1 MTRNRWALGLLLV
14 MACALVLSAC
24 GGGSSGNDQK
34 AQYQKAAKPILQEA
48 KTSLESL
55 SSRVKGKSADQQLQ
69 ELART
74 RQEIVGAADR
84 LDKLDPPAD
93 VKAEH
98 DKFVAALRKFG
109 QDFQPVEQAGKAKD
123 QAAAK
128 KALATLQTDATQ
140 LKSASDALDAKLQ

>member
-1 MTRNRWALGLLLV
+1 

-24 GGGSSGNDQK
+24 GGSSGNDQK
-34 AQYQKAAKPILQEA
+34 AEYQKAAKPILQEA

-55 SSRVKGKSADQQLQ
+55 SSRVKGKTADQQLQ

-74 RQEIVGAADR
+74 RQEVVGAADR
-84 LDKLDPPAD
+84 LSKLDPPSD
-93 VKAEH
+93 VQAEH
-98 DKFVAALRKFG
+98 DKFVASLRKFG
-109 QDFQPVEQAGKAKD
+109 QDFEPVEQAGKAKD
-123 QAAAK
+123 GAAAK